1 MKDYISHWSKY
12 LRFEHVGWWWF
23 VNYLNCKLC
32 LIYCRN
38 NVLVYNKWPKKR
50 VFTVLHCLC
59 TSCRGS
65 LCVLQADELEYTFKR
80 LVDGLAHTREAARP
94 GFSLALGQVSRIY
107 LWSCICRYL
116 NCMCDKI
123 MSSQR
128 FTELCQSSQ
137 NDLSWSS
144 SAYRAGTGVVM
155 ILYGLKAMCYL
166 MSCRDISFI

>member
-1 MKDYISHWSKY
+1 MALKVTKVKVLIIDNHQQKTINYRWKTTFPTEASTF
-12 LRFEHVGWWWF
+12 RFEHDGWWWF

-116 NCMCDKI
+116 NCTCDKI

-128 FTELCQSSQ
+128 FT
-137 NDLSWSS
+137 D
-144 SAYRAGTGVVM
+144 
-155 ILYGLKAMCYL
+155 
-166 MSCRDISFI
+166 